1 MNSGFIDQ
9 VISIFNQSVVN
20 KLMTLYIPRFKIGL
34 SLQRSETVIYKNFN
48 L

>member
-20 KLMTLYIPRFKIGL
+20 KLMTLYNVYTKI
-34 SLQRSETVIYKNFN
+34 QNWAFAAKK
-48 L
+48 